1 MPGARSDEQAVSTLR
16 CGCEPGPPPTPE
28 YERRNDAR
36 ASPGPWEGH
45 VQCQG
50 RARQVGLRMFASGF
64 GEHLS
69 QSQRGVCVQGA
80 CCPAQVCGGD
90 RDQGR
95 QTCPLSLRPPPRGKV
110 ELQEE
115 RFALLFPQPRTWHR
129 LPPWGPSERRRGRF
143 GIPTRICDPAKT
155 PSIPDAHEYSNT
167 YNQTSAL

>member
-95 QTCPLSLRPPPRGKV
+95 QTCPLSLRPPAPWEG
-110 ELQEE
+110 
-115 RFALLFPQPRTWHR
+115 RTT
-129 LPPWGPSERRRGRF
+129 RREVRTLV
-143 GIPTRICDPAKT
+143 PTAK
-155 PSIPDAHEYSNT
+155 DLA
-167 YNQTSAL
+167 SASSLGTLRAATGSVWDSHAYMRSGQNSVHS